1 VVCSPVS
8 NTLIKS
14 ASSWTAAVAGASMP
28 CVSVPCVSVHGV
40 SAHGVSISRGSR
52 PGAYLQAPGG
62 RLREWQRADLRFA
75 QLIQDD
81 QGRSVSEHLI
91 EDTNV
96 PAPATAHMG
105 ATRKGGVSGPYPW
118 RRRPV

>member
-1 VVCSPVS
+1 MS
-8 NTLIKS
+8 NTLLKLT
-14 ASSWTAAVAGASMP
+14 SSWTVAGLGTSLPCASVRGASMP
-28 CVSVPCVSVHGV
+28 RMSM
-40 SAHGVSISRGSR
+40 

-62 RLREWQRADLRFA
+62 RLREWQRADLRFE

-105 ATRKGGVSGPYPW
+105 ASRKGGVSGPYPW
-118 RRRPV
+118 RRPV